1 MATSGTYVSEVP
13 LKGSAEKHYK
23 RWKSENHHFPDAI
36 GHHIQGVT
44 LHEGDWDSHGSI
56 KIWNYTCGNNTQNT
70 ILKINVFKE
79 RREIDDENN
88 AVTFR
93 GLEGHVM
100 ETLKL
105 YDTTIQFIQK
115 SPDDIVCKITM
126 VWEKRTDDSPEPI
139 NYMKLVTSMVADMDN
154 HVLKA

>member
-1 MATSGTYVSEVP
+1 MATSGTYVTEVP

-23 RWKSENHHFPDAI
+23 RWKSENHRFPDAI

-44 LHEGDWDSHGSI
+44 VLEGDWDSHGSI
-56 KIWNYTCGNNTQNT
+56 KIWNYTCDG
-70 ILKINVFKE
+70 KPEVFKE

-88 AVTFR
+88 AVTVR

>member
-1 MATSGTYVSEVP
+1 MITY
-13 LKGSAEKHYK
+13 
-23 RWKSENHHFPDAI
+23 
-36 GHHIQGVT
+36 
-44 LHEGDWDSHGSI
+44 
-56 KIWNYTCGNNTQNT
+56 
-70 ILKINVFKE
+70 INVYEDGKPEVFKE